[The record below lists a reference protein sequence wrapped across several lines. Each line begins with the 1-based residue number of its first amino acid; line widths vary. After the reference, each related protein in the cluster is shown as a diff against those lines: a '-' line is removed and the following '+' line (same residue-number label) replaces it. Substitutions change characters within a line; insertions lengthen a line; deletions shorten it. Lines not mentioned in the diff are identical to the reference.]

1 MNSMIQASLTGSNQ
15 ELVVVCL
22 ILAVGRVYL
31 ELVRAPLGK
40 LPLSAKLLGERAQG
54 FHKMGLYL
62 SLGYIILFA
71 PGLLLS

>member
-15 ELVVVCL
+15 ELVVLCL

-31 ELVRAPLGK
+31 ELVRAPLDK
-40 LPLSAKLLGERAQG
+40 LPLSERLMGERAKN

-62 SLGYIILFA
+62 SLGYIALFA
-71 PGLLLS
+71 PGLLFS